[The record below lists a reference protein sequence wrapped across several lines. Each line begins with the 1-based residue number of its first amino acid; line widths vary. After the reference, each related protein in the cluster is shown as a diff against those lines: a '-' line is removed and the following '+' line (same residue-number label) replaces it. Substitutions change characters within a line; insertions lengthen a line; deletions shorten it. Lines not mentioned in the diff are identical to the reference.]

1 MEITLLVLRIVI
13 IILLYAFLGLI
24 IILLWRDVRNAA
36 LRESA
41 LANRERPARLVVLE
55 GADGPANGTAY
66 ALKPFTSIGR
76 APTNLIELP
85 DSYCSAEHAL
95 VLWRNG
101 QWWLEDRGSRNGTL
115 LNGDWVEKPVILSA
129 GDVIRI
135 GRAHMRFEVDEV
147 G

>member
-1 MEITLLVLRIVI
+1 MEVALLLLRIVI

-24 IILLWRDVRNAA
+24 VILLWRDVRSAA

-41 LANRERPARLVVLE
+41 PAERVRPARLVVIE
-55 GADGPANGTAY
+55 GVDGSESGAAY
-66 ALKPFTSIGR
+66 PLKPITSIGR
-76 APTNLIELP
+76 APTNLIELA
-85 DSYCSAEHAL
+85 DTYCSAEHAL

-115 LNGDWVEKPVILSA
+115 LNGDVVETPVILSA

-135 GRAHMRFEVDEV
+135 GRAHLHFEVDASN
-147 G
+147 

>member
-1 MEITLLVLRIVI
+1 MEVTLLVLRIAI

-24 IILLWRDVRNAA
+24 AILLWRDVRGAA

-41 LANRERPARLVVLE
+41 PAARERPARLVMIE
-55 GADGPANGTAY
+55 SADGVASGATY
-66 ALKPFTSIGR
+66 ALRPFTSIGR
-76 APTNLIELP
+76 APTNLIELA
-85 DSYCSAEHAL
+85 DTYCSAEHAL
-95 VLWRNG
+95 VLWRSG

-115 LNGDWVEKPVILSA
+115 LNGEPVETPVILSA

-135 GRAHMRFEVDEV
+135 GRAHMRFEVEDA